1 MQEKR
6 ADPRTDPFYLFSAS
20 SRLRIRRF
28 LHSSSRRE
36 CSSRCKSCPAD
47 FLVTDGHHNR
57 VYFVTLDGEVSE
69 VIAFNNIVPTGLV
82 VSQNKIYMAEAGPVP
97 HLPKD
102 GKIVVFRP
110 NSSEATTIASGGPL
124 LVGVELDPRNRLYG
138 LAQGKFPEGGAEG
151 DPALPNTG
159 ALMVANANGRPTALV
174 RYLDQ
179 PTSFLFIGESAYVV
193 GLAGDIWKIDNV
205 SCPTNGPAH

>member
-1 MQEKR
+1 
-6 ADPRTDPFYLFSAS
+6 
-20 SRLRIRRF
+20 
-28 LHSSSRRE
+28 
-36 CSSRCKSCPAD
+36 
-47 FLVTDGHHNR
+47 
-57 VYFVTLDGEVSE
+57 VSE

-159 ALMVANANGRPTALV
+159 ALMVANANGRPSALV

-179 PTSFLFIGESAYVV
+179 PTSFLFIGDSAYVV